1 MDRAPALCIVGDL
14 GVIRNAFSASL
25 SRSTNGL
32 VRTARGDRFRSKGCK
47 DAHYPHTCAARN
59 AGIYRG
65 IG

>member
-32 VRTARGDRFRSKGCK
+32 LGNCPQRIPYSERIVGNSYLIGDYGLDTSC
-47 DAHYPHTCAARN
+47 TCN
-59 AGIYRG
+59 V
-65 IG
+65 